1 VTPTTLS
8 PSVVT
13 DIRAALEQGLAGRY
27 RLREELGRGGMA
39 TVFLA
44 QDLKHDRPVALK
56 VLHPQLAAT
65 IGPERFQ
72 REIRVTAR
80 LQHPHILT
88 VFDSGETAGH
98 LWFTM
103 PHVDGETLRDR
114 IKREGQLPVAEA
126 VRIAREGAQALEY
139 AHTHGVIHRDIKPE
153 NLLLTQDG
161 NTLVADF
168 GIASVQG
175 REQHLTEAGMAIGTP
190 AYMSPEQSSAEG
202 PLDVRSDIYSLGA
215 VLYEMLTGRPPLPG
229 RGARTSHTG
238 KAGSAVPPTVQRAV
252 ARALEPVPADRWA
265 TAAEFGAALG
275 VTLRNPVALRRRFIV
290 PALVVLAIAVLVIVR
305 NRNDSVLD
313 ANLVA
318 VAPFELLAPGLD
330 PVWREGLVDILSRN
344 LDGAGPLRTV
354 SPTVVI
360 RRWSGR
366 GDPTSA
372 AALGRATGAGLA
384 VYGQLIGTG
393 PDSVRLSATLLDVAT
408 QRKLGEVELSG
419 ASSRV
424 DRLADSLTRVVLR
437 ELDRTRPIGT
447 ARIAS
452 IGSNSLPAVKA
463 FLQGEQYLRRS
474 EWDSAITSYEQAV
487 AQDSNLALAYNRL
500 SLAIGWIRSGADS
513 LSRAYAIRA
522 GQLNHGLAPR
532 DSLLVVGDSIRS
544 VLFGQDQ
551 DTSYWPDA
559 RRLVGTMQEAAHRY
573 PGDPSVWYNLG
584 ETYHHF
590 GYGPGLE
597 RSGEETRQAFD
608 RAIALDSAFAPS
620 YIHPIEI
627 SLNLNQPDVAA
638 RYANR
643 YLSLEATDVSAGAIR
658 LTRMLLERPTGLDAE
673 LRQVLDTVHAEV
685 LAHVIWAMIGRWA
698 DSTQWAV
705 ELANRLSPT
714 RPTTDPNYVDPSWI
728 QNTRA
733 LTLAYRG
740 RLREA
745 RALFGTV
752 EPLPLVAAMALLGA
766 VPADTVAR
774 VIASAATRNL
784 FAIHPFLPWLAA
796 TGDTATILRYRQ
808 ALDSLSRTPR
818 PPVQRA
824 RLLAGITLAEG
835 YAALARHDTTVA
847 LTQFEAVP
855 DTACIGCIGDRLTK
869 ARLFAAV
876 GRDREALP
884 LLGVRLGRNPVLLEP
899 LYALERGR
907 VNERLGSRDQA
918 IEAYGFVVRVWRNAD
933 PALQPLVSEARNA
946 LARLAR
952 EPIS

>member
-1 VTPTTLS
+1 
-8 PSVVT
+8 VT

-114 IKREGQLPVAEA
+114 IQREGQLPVAEA
-126 VRIAREGAQALEY
+126 IRIARESAQALEY
-139 AHTHGVIHRDIKPE
+139 AHAQRVIHRDIKPE
-153 NLLLTQDG
+153 NLLLTRDG

-168 GIASVQG
+168 GIARVEG
-175 REQHLTEAGMAIGTP
+175 REQNLTEAGMAIGTP

-229 RGARTSHTG
+229 LGARTSISG
-238 KAGSAVPPTVQRAV
+238 KAGAAVPESVQRAV
-252 ARALEPVPADRWA
+252 ARALEPVPTDRWA
-265 TAAEFGAALG
+265 SAAEFGAALG
-275 VTLRNPVALRRRFIV
+275 ATLMTPVAPRRRFIV
-290 PALVVLAIAVLVIVR
+290 PALVVLAIAALVIVR
-305 NRNDSVLD
+305 NRNASVLD

-393 PDSVRLSATLLDVAT
+393 PDSVRLSATLLDVNT
-408 QRKLGEVELSG
+408 QRKLGEIELIG

-424 DRLADSLTRVVLR
+424 DRLADSLTRGLLR
-437 ELDRTRPIGT
+437 ELDRTRPIGAT
-447 ARIAS
+447 RIAS

-500 SLAIGWIRSGADS
+500 SLAIGWLRSGADS

-532 DSLLVVGDSIRS
+532 DSLLVAGDSIRS

-559 RRLVGTMQEAAHRY
+559 RRLVATMQEAIRRY

-597 RSGEETRQAFD
+597 RSPEETRQAFD
-608 RAIALDSAFAPS
+608 RAIAIDSAFAPS
-620 YIHPIEI
+620 YIHPIEL
-627 SLNLNQPDVAA
+627 SLNLNQPEVAA
-638 RYANR
+638 RYADR
-643 YLSLEATDVSAGAIR
+643 YLALEATDVSAGAVR

-673 LRQVLDTVHAEV
+673 LRQVLDTVHSDV
-685 LAHVIWAMIGRWA
+685 LAHVIWALVGRWA

-705 ELANRLSPT
+705 ELADRLSPT
-714 RPTTDPNYVDPSWI
+714 RPADSPVYDDPAWI
-728 QNTRA
+728 RNTQA
-733 LTLAYRG
+733 VALAYRG
-740 RLREA
+740 RLRAA
-745 RALFGTV
+745 RALLGTQA
-752 EPLPLVAAMALLGA
+752 PPRVAGDMALLGA
-766 VPADTVAR
+766 MPADTVAR
-774 VIASAATRNL
+774 VIANLSARDPW
-784 FAIHPFLPWLAA
+784 AIHAFLPWLAA
-796 TGDTATILRYRQ
+796 TGDTATILRYRR
-808 ALDSLSRTPR
+808 ALDSLSRTPK

-824 RLLAGITLAEG
+824 RLLAGLTLVEG
-835 YAALARHDTTVA
+835 YAALARRDTTVA
-847 LTQFEAVP
+847 LRQFEAVP
-855 DTACIGCIGDRLTK
+855 DTACIGCASDRLTK
-869 ARLFAAV
+869 ARLLAAV
-876 GRDREALP
+876 GRDREAIA
-884 LLGVRLGRNPVLLEP
+884 LLGVRLGRNPVILEP
-899 LYALERGR
+899 LYALERAR
-907 VNERLGSRDQA
+907 VSERLGEHDRA

-933 PALQPLVSEARNA
+933 PALQPLVSEARDA